1 MDDTEL
7 TLDGNALG
15 GLLREIFVHEVTDA
29 RGTCDSCGVEGEIGA
44 LVVYAHTHA
53 PGTVGCC
60 PACGAVLLRVV
71 RAERRI
77 WVDLRGLRSLELHP
91 PA

>member
-1 MDDTEL
+1 MEDTEL

-15 GLLREIFVHEVTDA
+15 GLLREIFVEEATDA
-29 RGTCDSCGVEGEIGA
+29 RGTCDSCGVVGAIGE

-53 PGTVGCC
+53 PGTVGRC

-77 WVDLRGLRSLELHP
+77 WLDLRGLRSLELRP
-91 PA
+91 PS

>member
-15 GLLREIFVHEVTDA
+15 GLLREIFVEEVTEA
-29 RGTCDSCGVEGEIGA
+29 SGTCDACGAVGA
-44 LVVYAHTHA
+44 IAELVVYAHTHA
-53 PGTVGCC
+53 PGTVGRCQT
-60 PACGAVLLRVV
+60 CGAVLLRVV

-91 PA
+91 PS